1 VLNGEKPTN
10 ESLSAERK
18 SGTGKVKPEDAKG
31 QSRSHSR
38 EKEKDWKNGK
48 ETEERR
54 AEEKGGGKKER
65 RKERAGDKDGQRNRD
80 REKSKNKVKKN
91 DQELANGLVPNG
103 DVIMNGPVGSE
114 SQEPQQRI
122 PRPTSA
128 KGSRTRTTANDSDGD
143 GEGGVIQESGEN
155 IAVPEAVAAN
165 HVTDER
171 PVGRATS
178 GVRRRPTQQTQEAE
192 GQVTASAQ
200 VAAAEEET
208 SDPPIAVQRPARPSS
223 ARPAPPRVKRTDA
236 REDPDVRL
244 GSGKEKTATAP
255 VIVEDHGHDDEEE
268 EDAFIVEEIQQPDVV
283 LVRFSV
289 CLFICLPAC
298 LLAFCLWMFSLQT
311 AVGHQSTGQEVTPG
325 ALVKTLEATQKK
337 LVAASEQNE
346 VMKLSHT
353 L

>member
-1 VLNGEKPTN
+1 MTAIDASIVQKTRESLGSLIKKPPLTEKLLSRPPFRFLHDIFTELIKHTGFFHGLYSPEELNSENVKDKASKVAFLQKAIDVVAFTLGRQVSCRPNKVVAGHEPEKTNEFLQLLAAAIIDKRDCSDAVTRVLNGEKPTN

-128 KGSRTRTTANDSDGD
+128 KGSRTRTTANDSDG
-143 GEGGVIQESGEN
+143 EIKHRLLVISYN
-155 IAVPEAVAAN
+155 
-165 HVTDER
+165 
-171 PVGRATS
+171 
-178 GVRRRPTQQTQEAE
+178 
-192 GQVTASAQ
+192 
-200 VAAAEEET
+200 
-208 SDPPIAVQRPARPSS
+208 
-223 ARPAPPRVKRTDA
+223 
-236 REDPDVRL
+236 
-244 GSGKEKTATAP
+244 
-255 VIVEDHGHDDEEE
+255 
-268 EDAFIVEEIQQPDVV
+268 IQQG
-283 LVRFSV
+283 
-289 CLFICLPAC
+289 CI
-298 LLAFCLWMFSLQT
+298 SLYS
-311 AVGHQSTGQEVTPG
+311 HQCIIEV
-325 ALVKTLEATQKK
+325 
-337 LVAASEQNE
+337 
-346 VMKLSHT
+346 
-353 L
+353 